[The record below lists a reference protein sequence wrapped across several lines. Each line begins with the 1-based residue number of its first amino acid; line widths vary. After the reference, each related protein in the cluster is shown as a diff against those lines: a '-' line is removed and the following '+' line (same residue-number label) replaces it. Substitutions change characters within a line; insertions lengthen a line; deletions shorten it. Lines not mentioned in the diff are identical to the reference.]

1 VWPSANAQSRALSL
15 PGAAQATA
23 KGRKTIITVPQ
34 AFTTA
39 TVIREG
45 DAGRKWIHALP
56 GLVEDLCQHW
66 NLRRDGPVMH
76 GYLGLVIPVRRVEEP
91 CVLKVS

>member
-1 VWPSANAQSRALSL
+1 M
-15 PGAAQATA
+15 
-23 KGRKTIITVPQ
+23 
-34 AFTTA
+34 
-39 TVIREG
+39 IREG